1 LKNLIIISVL
11 FFAKNSFSQNE
22 DIIQFAFKDT
32 CNFNI
37 TKSFGDKD
45 PSIFYVLASTDKL
58 NAYRFKLSE
67 NIKSDSVRRIVASDE
82 HHPYNHTYIFKD
94 TNLDKL
100 VSDSEKNNLYEQTQI
115 IQPRQLQSCSQFKVI
130 RSFKNLKEGF
140 FFSVTDPIFTADKK
154 FAFLDIIT
162 YHKERDTKE
171 FRETYFGTTLL
182 IYENT
187 DGKGWTRMKKIDYLI
202 L

>member
-11 FFAKNSFSQNE
+11 FFATNSFSQNE
-22 DIIQFAFKDT
+22 DIVQFAFRDT
-32 CNFNI
+32 SNFNI

-45 PSIFYVLASTDKL
+45 PSIFYVLASTDKW
-58 NAYRFKLSE
+58 NGYRFKLSE
-67 NIKSDSVRRIVASDE
+67 NIKSDSVRRILASDE

-100 VSDSEKNNLYEQTQI
+100 FSDNEKNYLYEQTQI
-115 IQPRQLQSCSQFKVI
+115 IQSRQLQSCNQFEVI
-130 RSFKNLKEGF
+130 RSFKNIKDGF

-154 FAFLDIIT
+154 FAILDITT
-162 YHKERDTKE
+162 YHKDKDTKE

-182 IYENT
+182 IYENVQ
-187 DGKGWTRMKKIDYLI
+187 GKGWTRMKKIDYLI